1 MVSPEAASAE
11 VRIPSKC
18 DSPAAVAG
26 GNVKARNPV
35 RSQASLPV
43 RVRRCRRAAISN
55 SSLTFSLGFATHILL
70 LICFHHMVNVLHV
83 FFLINYFV
91 DGHKFCIYSTYHL
104 LDSRLQIE

>member
-83 FFLINYFV
+83 FFFDKLTILLMAINSAF
-91 DGHKFCIYSTYHL
+91 TL
-104 LDSRLQIE
+104 PTT